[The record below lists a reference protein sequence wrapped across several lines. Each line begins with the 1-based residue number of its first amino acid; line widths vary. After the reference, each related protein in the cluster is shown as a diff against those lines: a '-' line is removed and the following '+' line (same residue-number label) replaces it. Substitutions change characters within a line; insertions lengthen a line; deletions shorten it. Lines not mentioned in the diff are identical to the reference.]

1 MEIYLYSFIFFLGT
15 LFGSF
20 FNVVIYRLPLGM
32 SVVKPR
38 SSCTVCGRTIPWYE
52 NIPLIS
58 YLILRGKC
66 SHCGAKFSIR
76 YFLIEFMVG
85 IVFVLISLNVHPF
98 LEPLKWI
105 MLATIASIFICHFF
119 IDLEHHLLLDSLNVV
134 LLIAALINIYISGDY
149 SYRLLGGAIGFFG
162 PFLISLA
169 FLKLRGKVGLG
180 GGDVKLFG
188 VLGLILGPFGVLMNL
203 FLSSFVGSILTLILM
218 MTKGI
223 DKKNPFAFGP
233 YILLVA
239 SFQIFAPE
247 LFAKISHFIFPD

>member
-1 MEIYLYSFIFFLGT
+1 M
-15 LFGSF
+15 
-20 FNVVIYRLPLGM
+20 VIYRLPLGM
-32 SVVKPR
+32 SVIKPR
-38 SSCTVCGRTIPWYE
+38 SSCTSCGRIIPWYE
-52 NIPLIS
+52 NMPLIS
-58 YLILRGKC
+58 YLFLRGKC
-66 SHCGAKFSIR
+66 SNCGAKFSIR
-76 YFLIEFMVG
+76 YFLIELMVG
-85 IVFVLISLNVHPF
+85 IVFVLISLSVHP
-98 LEPLKWI
+98 LVEPLKWL
-105 MLATIASIFICHFF
+105 MLLIIASIFICHFF
-119 IDLEHHLLLDSLNVV
+119 IDLEHHLLLDSLNIC
-134 LLIAALINIYISGDY
+134 LLIAAFIHIYLSGDY
-149 SYRLLGGAIGFFG
+149 RYRLIGGAIGFFG

-203 FLSSFVGSILTLILM
+203 FLSSFVGSVLTIILM

-247 LFAKISHFIFPD
+247 LFSKLSHFIFPD

>member
-1 MEIYLYSFIFFLGT
+1 M
-15 LFGSF
+15 
-20 FNVVIYRLPLGM
+20 
-32 SVVKPR
+32 
-38 SSCTVCGRTIPWYE
+38 
-52 NIPLIS
+52 PLIS
-58 YLILRGKC
+58 YLFLRGKC
-66 SHCGAKFSIR
+66 SNCGAKFSIR
-76 YFLIEFMVG
+76 YFLIELMVG
-85 IVFVLISLNVHPF
+85 IVFVLISLSVHP
-98 LEPLKWI
+98 LVEPLKWL
-105 MLATIASIFICHFF
+105 MLLIIASIFICHFF
-119 IDLEHHLLLDSLNVV
+119 IDLEHHLLLDSLNIC
-134 LLIAALINIYISGDY
+134 LLIAAFIHIYLSGDY
-149 SYRLLGGAIGFFG
+149 RYRLIGGAIGFFG

-203 FLSSFVGSILTLILM
+203 FLSSFVGSVLTIILM

-247 LFAKISHFIFPD
+247 LFSKLSHFIFPD